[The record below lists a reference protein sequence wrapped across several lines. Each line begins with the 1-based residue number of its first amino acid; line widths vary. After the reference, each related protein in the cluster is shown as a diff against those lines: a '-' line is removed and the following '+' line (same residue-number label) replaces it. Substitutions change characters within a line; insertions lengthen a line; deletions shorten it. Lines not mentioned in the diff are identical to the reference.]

1 MSKKGPY
8 MPNLQDLY
16 AAGIDPHTGLPLK
29 LIGGKPEYLVEDA
42 MRSFRLIDEQ
52 NALNRFNWINLP
64 DGLSGNLLERILYY
78 KGQGAFAFIED
89 LDGETGRFVFLPF
102 TLAAT
107 KEGTSGLD
115 IYGRFKEIQLIQ
127 FMGSTEKES
136 ALMLGTPFKARYDI
150 QLKEQK
156 AEDLT
161 KSAVILRDYSQQ
173 LSQTVLPTQLR
184 QEWILRIMAET
195 TAYLRTK
202 LIIGTGIN
210 GVRVNSAD
218 QIQDVKDLADGVAE
232 AAQTGSPYVGIAGG
246 IELQG
251 LENINGGTMRS
262 EDYLMALQSLDNIRL
277 STYGLD
283 NGGIFEK
290 KAHIT
295 NDELAMNGSSVGLVY
310 QDALSRR
317 QEFCDIVNSI
327 WGLNI
332 DCVPSENV
340 IGTDL
345 NGDGI
350 IADEEN
356 ASVETPVSANNEEEA
371 PDDATV

>member
-1 MSKKGPY
+1 MGKPY
-8 MPNLQDLY
+8 LPNLQDLI

-29 LIGGKPEYLVEDA
+29 LIGGKPQYLVEDA

-64 DGLSGNLLERILYY
+64 DGLSGNLIERILYY
-78 KGQGAFAFIED
+78 KGQGAFAFLEEE
-89 LDGETGRFVFLPF
+89 GKFVFLPF
-102 TLAAT
+102 TLSAPT
-107 KEGTSGLD
+107 EGDSGLD

-127 FMGSTEKES
+127 FMGSTEKETS
-136 ALMLGTPFKARYDI
+136 LMLGLPFKVRYDI
-150 QLKEQK
+150 KLEEQDIN
-156 AEDLT
+156 DLT

-173 LSQTVLPTQLR
+173 LSQTVLPMALR
-184 QEWILRIMAET
+184 QEWILRMMAENC
-195 TAYLRTK
+195 AFLRTK

-210 GVRVNSAD
+210 GLKVNSAD
-218 QIQDVKDLADGVAE
+218 QIGDVKDLSKGMVD
-232 AAQTGSPYVGIAGG
+232 AAASGSPYVGIAGG
-246 IELQG
+246 VELQG
-251 LENINGGTMRS
+251 LEKTNPGTMRS

-277 STYGLD
+277 SVYGLE

-317 QEFCDIVNSI
+317 KEFADIVNSI

-332 DCVPSENV
+332 DCIPSEN
-340 IGTDL
+340 ITGTDL

-350 IADEEN
+350 IADEEQ
-356 ASVETPVSANNEEEA
+356 ASVENPQASEGEEQN
-371 PDDATV
+371 DSNV

>member
-16 AAGIDPHTGLPLK
+16 AAGIDPYTGLPLK
-29 LIGGKPEYLVEDA
+29 LIGGDPEHMVEDA

-78 KGQGAFAFIED
+78 KGQGAFAFVEE
-89 LDGETGRFVFLPF
+89 LGKFVFLPF
-102 TLAAT
+102 TLAAP
-107 KEGTSGLD
+107 KEGDSGLD

-127 FMGSTEKES
+127 FMGSTEKAS

-156 AEDLT
+156 TEDLT
-161 KSAVILRDYSQQ
+161 ESAVILRDYSQQ
-173 LSQTVLPTQLR
+173 ISQTVLPTQLR
-184 QEWILRIMAET
+184 QEWILKLMAET
-195 TAYLRTK
+195 TSYLRTK

-218 QIQDVKDLADGVAE
+218 QIADVKDLANGVTE
-232 AAQTGSPYVGIAGG
+232 AAQKGLPYVGIAGG

>member
-1 MSKKGPY
+1 MGKKEPY
-8 MPNLQDLY
+8 LPNLQDLY

-42 MRSFRLIDEQ
+42 KRSFKLIDEQ

-64 DGLSGNLLERILYY
+64 DGLTGNLLERILYY
-78 KGQGAFAFIED
+78 KGQGAFAFLED
-89 LDGETGRFVFLPF
+89 LGQFVFLPF
-102 TLAAT
+102 TLSAP
-107 KEGTSGLD
+107 KEGDTGLD

-127 FMGSTEKES
+127 FMGSTEKET
-136 ALMLGTPFKARYDI
+136 ALMLGTPFKVRYDI
-150 QLKEQK
+150 KLSEQNV
-156 AEDLT
+156 EDLT
-161 KSAVILRDYSQQ
+161 GSAVILRDYSQP
-173 LSQTVLPTQLR
+173 LAQTILPMALR
-184 QEWILRIMAET
+184 QEWILQLMAEDLS
-195 TAYLRTK
+195 YLRTK

-210 GVRVNSAD
+210 GVKVNSAD
-218 QIQDVKDLADGVAE
+218 QVNDVDDLATGVIK
-232 AAQTGSPYVGIAGG
+232 AAQTGKPYVGIAGG
-246 IELQG
+246 VELQG

-262 EDYLMALQSLDNIRL
+262 EDYLMSLQSLDNIRL
-277 STYGLD
+277 SAYGLD

-317 QEFCDIVNSI
+317 KEFCDIVNSI

-332 DCVPSENV
+332 DCIPSEN
-340 IGTDL
+340 ITGTDL

-356 ASVETPVSANNEEEA
+356 ASVENPEAAAQEEEVT
-371 PDDATV
+371 DDKAI